1 MDQRELNLQHVGICY
16 KLYNFIMK
24 TLVAQT
30 MKTVTLGT
38 SSNYGSRS
46 SIEGVPTSTRADK
59 MVRLVTPCGGVNSNE
74 LQTNQSFFNGN
85 GNCLS
90 PQIEHVEEKNNLC
103 KNIVDENLNHQASKK
118 MVSINDETRS
128 F

>member
-30 MKTVTLGT
+30 LKTVTLGT

-46 SIEGVPTSTRADK
+46 SIGVPISNATQRDSNK
-59 MVRLVTPCGGVNSNE
+59 MARLVTPCGGVNSNE
-74 LQTNQSFFNGN
+74 LQTNQSFFNDGN
-85 GNCLS
+85 LS
-90 PQIEHVEEKNNLC
+90 PQTEHVEEKNNLC
-103 KNIVDENLNHQASKK
+103 RNIVDENLHHQVSKK
-118 MVSINDETRS
+118 IG
-128 F
+128 

>member
-30 MKTVTLGT
+30 LKTVTLGT

-46 SIEGVPTSTRADK
+46 SIGVPISNATQRDSNK
-59 MVRLVTPCGGVNSNE
+59 MARLVTPCGGVNSNE
-74 LQTNQSFFNGN
+74 LQTNQSFFNDGILLMKI
-85 GNCLS
+85 CIIKFRRKL
-90 PQIEHVEEKNNLC
+90 
-103 KNIVDENLNHQASKK
+103 
-118 MVSINDETRS
+118 VSINDETIS

>member
-1 MDQRELNLQHVGICY
+1 MDERELNLEHVGICY

-30 MKTVTLGT
+30 LKTVTLGT
-38 SSNYGSRS
+38 SSNSSRS
-46 SIEGVPTSTRADK
+46 STGGVPTSTKADK

-74 LQTNQSFFNGN
+74 LQTNQSFFNG

-90 PQIEHVEEKNNLC
+90 PQTEHVEEKNNLLFR
-103 KNIVDENLNHQASKK
+103 NVVDEYLHHQASKK
-118 MVSINDETRS
+118 MVTIDDETIS